1 MSHGASDY
9 NWDVALFITHV
20 TNKESRV
27 SYGPSDISKQCLFSA
42 KSFRGPKLRM
52 TSPARTPQSLT
63 IHNHPP
69 NVSSLFLWFW
79 QKKCG
84 MRCWLSHWTYRKSL
98 WGWLLKPWCSW
109 SVPRASLI
117 LQLVRNGAGVGK
129 LSVLQDIFQIAAVSW
144 LLGNAIDGLSGCAF
158 AGVRFFDASGRCGEG
173 LQALWQRCLADW
185 GCGGTPSCHPS
196 PSDSFFWGF
205 GHGEA
210 MKNDL
215 VLGYLKFEK
224 YRNIHL

>member
-1 MSHGASDY
+1 MCPPCFFDSGRKNVECVADCLIGRIEKVYGDGFWSLGAHEASH
-9 NWDVALFITHV
+9 VL
-20 TNKESRV
+20 
-27 SYGPSDISKQCLFSA
+27 
-42 KSFRGPKLRM
+42 
-52 TSPARTPQSLT
+52 
-63 IHNHPP
+63 
-69 NVSSLFLWFW
+69 
-79 QKKCG
+79 
-84 MRCWLSHWTYRKSL
+84 
-98 WGWLLKPWCSW
+98 PW
-109 SVPRASLI
+109 

-224 YRNIHL
+224 YGESLAVSVSTTMGP

>member
-1 MSHGASDY
+1 MSVFGE
-9 NWDVALFITHV
+9 
-20 TNKESRV
+20 K
-27 SYGPSDISKQCLFSA
+27 FS
-42 KSFRGPKLRM
+42 GPK
-52 TSPARTPQSLT
+52 TSNDEPGPNTPITNYPQPSTECVL
-63 IHNHPP
+63 P
-69 NVSSLFLWFW
+69 V
-79 QKKCG
+79 
-84 MRCWLSHWTYRKSL
+84 
-98 WGWLLKPWCSW
+98 
-109 SVPRASLI
+109 SLI
-117 LQLVRNGAGVGK
+117 LAEKNVECVADCLIGRIEKVYGDGFWSLGAHEASHVLPWLQLVRNGAGVGK

-196 PSDSFFWGF
+196 PSDSFFLGGF

-215 VLGYLKFEK
+215 VLGYGYLKFEK